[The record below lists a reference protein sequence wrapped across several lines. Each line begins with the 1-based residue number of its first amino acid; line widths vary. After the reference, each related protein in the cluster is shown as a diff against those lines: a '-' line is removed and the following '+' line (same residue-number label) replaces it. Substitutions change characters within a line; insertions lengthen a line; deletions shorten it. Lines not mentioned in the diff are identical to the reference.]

1 MQWGQKNWCFPTDL
15 QSTRR
20 PAVTRAAR
28 YAERDSGTSVRVSP
42 VSVAVSP
49 ARFRFDLLPELFV
62 GDAARGPAP
71 AAVRSAA
78 KAPGDRPRAARPRP
92 RLADLLAGRFQDRPE
107 PLRVRHDQA
116 LRNSARL
123 TMSSAERAAASFRRR
138 RNCSP
143 ME

>member
-1 MQWGQKNWCFPTDL
+1 MKNELFDEL
-15 QSTRR
+15 V
-20 PAVTRAAR
+20 A
-28 YAERDSGTSVRVSP
+28 SVREGGAILRGEAP
-42 VSVAVSP
+42 P
-49 ARFRFDLLPELFV
+49 ARAFAVEGPDVLRIRTRFQLLPELFV

-143 ME
+143 MEERCW